1 MLEQFLWKKSCL
13 RLERGPR
20 EFFGSSARRGRL
32 FRSMS
37 ASRPVKGNH
46 AIAADWSTAER
57 RKSPAADQQSS
68 ERQRRSPTL
77 HKRSPANS
85 RTPSPNVH
93 NVHTIKS
100 PRSAF
105 QDAPRRRGSPHGDAA
120 AKRKSPVSGDRGKSP
135 NTMLQD
141 ASRQA
146 VTHASDPSVSRAPLH
161 ENATQLTPGD
171 RVVRPQVR
179 HRGLQQQPS
188 RSNAVRATNTAGAA
202 GAGTASAAGAHAA
215 SAGVRNR
222 TLSGSSV
229 GTPSAGPPASLDVL
243 PQTTDIAMGA
253 SQPPTALDQH
263 FLEIGANQARR
274 RARARNTVFIV
285 LVRDRARSFAGVQRL
300 QGRGQRTAKH
310 RGRAQQRDVQ

>member
-1 MLEQFLWKKSCL
+1 MRQRVTLRPPSWAMLEQFLWKKSFL

-120 AKRKSPVSGDRGKSP
+120 AKRKSPVSGDRGRSP

-146 VTHASDPSVSRAPLH
+146 SDPMVSRAPRS
-161 ENATQLTPGD
+161 ARDSPTSPPVFARD
-171 RVVRPQVR
+171 RVVC
-179 HRGLQQQPS
+179 
-188 RSNAVRATNTAGAA
+188 
-202 GAGTASAAGAHAA
+202 
-215 SAGVRNR
+215 
-222 TLSGSSV
+222 
-229 GTPSAGPPASLDVL
+229 
-243 PQTTDIAMGA
+243 
-253 SQPPTALDQH
+253 
-263 FLEIGANQARR
+263 ARR
-274 RARARNTVFIV
+274 
-285 LVRDRARSFAGVQRL
+285 
-300 QGRGQRTAKH
+300 
-310 RGRAQQRDVQ
+310 

>member
-1 MLEQFLWKKSCL
+1 
-13 RLERGPR
+13 
-20 EFFGSSARRGRL
+20 
-32 FRSMS
+32 MS

-202 GAGTASAAGAHAA
+202 GAGTASAVGAHAA

-274 RARARNTVFIV
+274 RARARAIPF
-285 LVRDRARSFAGVQRL
+285 LSSW
-300 QGRGQRTAKH
+300 
-310 RGRAQQRDVQ
+310 